1 MRCAITAI
9 ALSAAMSLSACTTT
23 QADRSAAVATKP
35 EQSVMLDRTA
45 QDRHAFVQ
53 AACGGCHAV
62 DPPGLSPNP
71 QAPSFETIANRPG
84 LSEDTLASWLS
95 NAHNYPEVMDFDLEP
110 RHVDWIA
117 EHMISLR
124 RKDYTPPPS

>member
-1 MRCAITAI
+1 MAY
-9 ALSAAMSLSACTTT
+9 
-23 QADRSAAVATKP
+23 KP
-35 EQSVMLDRTA
+35 EQSVALDRTA
-45 QDRHAFVQ
+45 KDHHAFVQ

-71 QAPSFETIANRPG
+71 QAPTFESIANRPG
-84 LSEDTLASWLS
+84 LTEDTLEAWLTD
-95 NAHNYPEVMDFDLEP
+95 AHNYPEVMDFDLEP
-110 RHVDWIA
+110 RHVEWVA

>member
-1 MRCAITAI
+1 MKFAAFAI
-9 ALSAAMSLSACTTT
+9 AFASAVSLCGCATMRAERNSAAPEEPVRY
-23 QADRSAAVATKP
+23 DRSP
-35 EQSVMLDRTA
+35 RDH
-45 QDRHAFVQ
+45 HAFVQ

-71 QAPSFETIANRPG
+71 QAPTFESIANRSG

-95 NAHNYPEVMDFDLEP
+95 DAHNYPEVMDFDLEP
-110 RHVDWIA
+110 HHVEWIA

-124 RKDYTPPPS
+124 REDYTPPPS